1 MSSTI
6 TVRVEDRI
14 KKEASDIFREVGMDM
29 STAINVYLKQVIR
42 SNGIPFPVSAD
53 VPNAVTLKAIKS
65 GCKEEDF
72 REVLKYLVAQKP
84 LPDKYRDH
92 QLTDSKDYKNVRE

>member
-6 TVRVEDRI
+6 TVRVEDNI
-14 KKEASDIFREVGMDM
+14 KKEAANIFKEVGMDM

-53 VPNAVTLKAIKS
+53 MPNADTLKAIKEAEKGNMAS
-65 GCKEEDF
+65 FSSIDALMED
-72 REVLKYLVAQKP
+72 LN
-84 LPDKYRDH
+84 D
-92 QLTDSKDYKNVRE
+92 